1 MPKLARMTNRPP
13 TTVACLL
20 VDDREENLLALE
32 AVLGGDGVAL
42 HRAGSGPEALEVL
55 LSFDIALALV
65 DVQMPGMDGF
75 ELAELMRGAE
85 RTRRVPI
92 IFLTAGTAD
101 LQRRFRGYEA
111 GAVDFLHK
119 PIETDILRSK
129 CEVFFE
135 LHRQRL
141 ELIRQRDELA
151 VTTRE
156 NARLLEESR
165 LAAEALVDAD
175 KRKDEFLATLAHE
188 LRNPLAPLRAGL
200 HLLRLSPDGDHVA
213 RTREMMDRQLVHMVR
228 LIDDLLDVSRVSNG
242 KLTLRTERV
251 SVQSVVRTAIEA
263 VRPLVESAGHE
274 LTTRMPDAPV
284 VVDGDP
290 IRLAQVVGNLL
301 TNAAKYTPEGGR
313 IAVAVAGEADA
324 VVLRVADTGS
334 GIPADMLPKVFDLF
348 TQVGTVRDRSQGGL
362 GIGLALVRKLV
373 EMHGGTV
380 VAESPGIGQG
390 STFVVRLPAEAPSA
404 PPAETAAG
412 PARPGRTVSGRRVMI
427 VDDNADTVETMA
439 MMLDLDGHRTETAG
453 DGPAA
458 LAAIPVFRPDVLIL
472 DLGMP
477 GMSGYEVAER
487 ARSLGLLDGCVL
499 VALTGRG
506 SDEDKQKS
514 RAAGFDFHLTKPVES
529 ADLDA
534 VLRRA

>member
-1 MPKLARMTNRPP
+1 MSNRSP

-32 AVLGGDGVAL
+32 AVLSRDGVTL
-42 HRAGSGPEALEVL
+42 HRAGSGAEALEL
-55 LSFDIALALV
+55 LLKHDIALALV

-135 LHRQRL
+135 LYRQRQ
-141 ELIRQRDELA
+141 EVIRQRDELA
-151 VTTRE
+151 ATTRE
-156 NARLLEESR
+156 NARLLDESR
-165 LAAEALVDAD
+165 RAEEALKDAD
-175 KRKDEFLATLAHE
+175 RRKDEFLATLAHE

-200 HLLRLSPDGDHVA
+200 HLLKLSPDGDHVA

-228 LIDDLLDVSRVSNG
+228 LIDDLLDMSRVSNG
-242 KLTLRTERV
+242 KLVLRTERV
-251 SVQSVVRTAIEA
+251 DIQSIVRTAIEA
-263 VRPLVESAGHE
+263 VRPLVEAAGHE
-274 LTTRMPDAPV
+274 LVTRMPDTPLA
-284 VVDGDP
+284 VDGDAV
-290 IRLAQVVGNLL
+290 RLAQVIGNLL

-313 IAVAVAGEADA
+313 IDVHVVTESDTGGDA
-324 VVLRVADTGS
+324 VVVRVTDTGA
-334 GIPADMLPKVFDLF
+334 GIPADMVPKVFELF

-373 EMHGGTV
+373 ELHDGTV
-380 VAESPGIGQG
+380 IVERSELDRG
-390 STFVVRLPAEAPSA
+390 STFTVRLPAIDRPEPGDCVADGS
-404 PPAETAAG
+404 PAKTS
-412 PARPGRTVSGRRVMI
+412 TSRRILI
-427 VDDNADTVETMA
+427 VDDNADTVETLA
-439 MMLDLDGHRTETAG
+439 MMLDLGGHRTRTAD
-453 DGPAA
+453 DGPSA
-458 LAAIPVFRPDVLIL
+458 LAAIPEFRPDVLIL

-487 ARSLGLLDGCVL
+487 ARALGLLDGWHW
-499 VALTGRG
+499 
-506 SDEDKQKS
+506 S
-514 RAAGFDFHLTKPVES
+514 P
-529 ADLDA
+529 
-534 VLRRA
+534 